1 MAAYL
6 ENGILDVL
14 SVQYRLEHGFVV
26 NRIKLLPLAFIMRVD
41 EPENKQDAGATIVY
55 ARVHALTKKGQKVWL
70 IGEKDLEES
79 GIYDDTWVCT
89 LEHGRQL
96 VCWREGTDEMLPVS
110 LNLWNNKLEE
120 K

>member
-6 ENGILDVL
+6 DNGILDVL
-14 SVQYRLEHGFVV
+14 GIQYRLEHGFVV

-41 EPENKQDAGATIVY
+41 EPEAKESATVVY
-55 ARVHALTKKGQKVWL
+55 AKVYALTKKGQKVWL

-79 GIYDDTWVCT
+79 GIYDNTWVCA
-89 LEHGRQL
+89 LEQGRQL
-96 VCWREGTDEMLPVS
+96 VCWREGTDEMIPVS
-110 LNLWNNKLEE
+110 VDLWNNKLEE